1 MRTTQAQVAGLLALV
16 LGVQPA
22 LLQSAPAPAPRA
34 KPRLYPREIHSFGSL
49 GGVDAV
55 AFSPDGTRVAAGVGC
70 QLRVYVW
77 DVKTKERVL
86 SLPKPSGWS
95 FINSVTYSAD
105 GKILAAGGGAG
116 SGLPAD
122 DAPVVLWD
130 AKTGRRL
137 RGLGKPGWTCRSFA
151 FAPDSKTG
159 TLAGEW
165 LQVFDIAS
173 GQQVWKA
180 DAPNVWGVAFS
191 PNGKLLAT
199 LDLRHTVILWEAKTG
214 KRLAELGG
222 GQRNIAMFA
231 RLAFAP
237 DGLTLAVRNP
247 DRSVDLWDVP
257 TRKRTRRLLAPQ
269 PRLAPKKEVF
279 SHSYVV
285 FSADGAMLASGEYGR
300 TGGILAL
307 YEVATG
313 KELQQL
319 GEQTH
324 GFTCAAFAPDSSLL
338 ATGSIGGAVHLFGA
352 APAKQDFLHRQ
363 SDPPSDR
370 KLRPRRLP

>member
-1 MRTTQAQVAGLLALV
+1 VSLALV
-16 LGVQPA
+16 LGVLPA
-22 LLQSAPAPAPRA
+22 LLLSAPAPAPKV
-34 KPRLYPREIHSFGSL
+34 KPRLYPTELHTFGSL
-49 GGVDAV
+49 GGVDSV
-55 AFSPDGTRVAAGVGC
+55 AFSPDGTRLAAGVGC
-70 QLRVYVW
+70 QERVYVW
-77 DVKTKERVL
+77 DVKTKQQLLALRK
-86 SLPKPSGWS
+86 PKGWS
-95 FINSVTYSAD
+95 FINSVTYAPD
-105 GKILAAGGGAG
+105 GKTLAAGGGAG
-116 SGLPAD
+116 AGLPD
-122 DAPVVLWD
+122 HDAPVVLWD
-130 AKTGRRL
+130 AKTGQRL

-151 FAPDSKTG
+151 FAPDGKTG
-159 TLAGEW
+159 ALAGEW
-165 LQVFDIAS
+165 LQMFDIAS
-173 GQQVWKA
+173 GRQVWKA

-222 GQRNIAMFA
+222 GQRSIAMFA

-237 DGLTLAVRNP
+237 DGNTLAVRNP

-257 TRKRTRRLLAPQ
+257 TRKRARRLLAPQ

-285 FSADGAMLASGEYGR
+285 FSPDGAALASGEYGR
-300 TGGILAL
+300 TGSILAI
-307 YEVATG
+307 YEVSTG

-319 GEQTH
+319 GEKTY

-352 APAKQDFLHRQ
+352 APAKQEFLERQTDRQ
-363 SDPPSDR
+363 SDK
-370 KLRPRRLP
+370 KLRRRRLP